1 MTLVRFVLRT
11 CRWMMLLTVLAALAS
26 GACNAGLIAIVNS
39 ALTNPN
45 NPATIVVMG
54 FLALGIGKLVTSLVS
69 QLMLTRFA
77 QRAAAN
83 LRQDLV
89 RRILAVPLRALE
101 EVGAHRVM
109 VALTD
114 DVYNISQALLAI
126 PLIGVNIAI
135 LMGGAAYLGFLSYQV
150 LLLMCAFIVVGALS
164 YHFFIKSGF
173 RYLQQAREVED
184 KLFGHF
190 RGLTEGIKELKLHR
204 PRRGVFINQQVHD
217 TTETYMDYN
226 VAAENRFTFAQHW
239 SHFLFFALI
248 GVLLFVI
255 PRIEPV
261 DKATLMSYVIT
272 TLYLMGPLAGVLGS
286 FSLFSRANVALDKIQ
301 ELGVSLAAQP
311 AEECT
316 LEGAEVARD
325 FRLLELRGVT
335 HAYHREAEGHNFT
348 LGPIDLSFT
357 SGEVVFLAGG
367 NGSGKST
374 LAKIITGL
382 YPPELGEIRLDGIR
396 IEDQNR
402 DDYRQLFT
410 AVFSDFYLFESLIGL
425 KHADLDNQAKE
436 YLRSLQ
442 LNHKVQIQDGR
453 FSTTAL
459 SQGQRKRLA
468 LLTAYLEDRPFYV
481 FDEWAADQDPY
492 FRGIFYTQLLPE
504 LKARGKTVLVIT
516 HDDKYFHLADRFLK
530 LDTGKL
536 ITDTELEPDILEP
549 ALRG

>member
-54 FLALGIGKLVTSLVS
+54 FLALGIGKLLTSLVS

-536 ITDTELEPDILEP
+536 ITDTELEPDVLEP

>member
-1 MTLVRFVLRT
+1 
-11 CRWMMLLTVLAALAS
+11 MMLLTVLAALAS

-39 ALTNPN
+39 ALTNPT
-45 NPATIVVMG
+45 NPATVVVIG
-54 FLALGIGKLVTSLVS
+54 FIALGIGKLVTSLAS

-173 RYLQQAREVED
+173 RYLHHAREVED

-204 PRRGVFINQQVHD
+204 PRRGVFMNQQVHD
-217 TTETYMDYN
+217 TTETYMDHN

-261 DKATLMSYVIT
+261 DRGTLMSYVIT

-286 FSLFSRANVALDKIQ
+286 FSLFSRANVALAKIQ

-325 FRLLELRGVT
+325 FRSLELRGVT

-348 LGPIDLSFT
+348 LGPIDLSFV

-382 YPPELGEIRLDGIR
+382 YPPESGEIRLDGIR
-396 IEDQNR
+396 IDDQNR

-425 KHADLDNQAKE
+425 KHADLDSQAE
-436 YLRSLQ
+436 DYLRLLQ
-442 LNHKVQIQDGR
+442 LNHKVQIEDGR

-504 LKARGKTVLVIT
+504 LKARGKTVLVIS

-530 LDTGKL
+530 LDMGKL
-536 ITDTELEPDILEP
+536 ITDTELEPDIMEP